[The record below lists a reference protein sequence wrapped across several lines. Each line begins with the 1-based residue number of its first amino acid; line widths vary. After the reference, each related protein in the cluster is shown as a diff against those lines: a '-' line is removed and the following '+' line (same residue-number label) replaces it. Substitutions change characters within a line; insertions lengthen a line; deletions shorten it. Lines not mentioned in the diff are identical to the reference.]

1 MITRYAWRGG
11 EELVFATGVGNRP
24 KLLVLQPLFEE
35 ANRTRRLLAAVMRA
49 LAGAGLD
56 GVLPDLPGMGDSLT
70 PLSAV
75 AVQDW
80 RDALAAFALML
91 DAPFVTLAVRGGAL
105 LDDVPGAAGHLRL
118 APAEGASIM
127 RNLFRTR
134 LAADREDAAGVDMGA
149 LEALAADAPI
159 ELGGNR
165 LGPTLIAGLRETT
178 LPLVSPLRT
187 LRLDSDPAAA
197 DAKLAAQPLWRR
209 AEPGDDPDFTRLLA
223 SEAVHWV
230 RACVG

>member
-1 MITRYAWRGG
+1 MIARYAWRGG
-11 EELVFATGVGNRP
+11 EELIFATGVGNRP

-35 ANRTRRLLAAVMRA
+35 ANRTRRLLAGVMRA
-49 LAGAGLD
+49 LADAGLD

-75 AVQDW
+75 DVQDW
-80 RDALAAFALML
+80 RDALAAFAAVL
-91 DAPFVTLAVRGGAL
+91 DTPFVTLAVRGGAL
-105 LDDVPGAAGHLRL
+105 IDDVPGAAGHLRL
-118 APAEGASIM
+118 APVDGTSII

-134 LAADREDAAGVDMGA
+134 LAADREDAASADMAA
-149 LEALAADAPI
+149 LELQAANTPI

-165 LGPTLIAGLRETT
+165 LGPALVAGLRDTA

-187 LRLDSDPAAA
+187 LRLESDPAPA
-197 DAKLAAQPLWRR
+197 DAKLAAAPLWRR
-209 AEPGDDPDFTRLLA
+209 AEPGDDPALARSLA
-223 SEAVHWV
+223 SEAIDWV